1 MQANTAEMFRSRRIV
16 SCRGIDQAREA
27 LTEVFLPVDFPTAR
41 ASKSV
46 ALDLNALS
54 VGRVTVGYMQFQD
67 AVRIETAEAQNFHVD
82 IPVAGRATMRAAFGS
97 PIYGTQRTAGV
108 FMPGRPV
115 DLDCDAGFGQ
125 VSVMIPRD
133 RLQFELES
141 MLDQRLA
148 RPLEFTG
155 ELDLMAPGGRAML
168 QTLRLIDAV
177 SEQPGGPLSHPL
189 TLQRLEQLLM
199 NNLLFAQPH
208 NHSAQLTG
216 SAPDPGARPVAR
228 AVELLRASP
237 AHPWTVSELASA
249 VSLSVRSMHEG
260 FRRSLDTTPMAY
272 LRRIRL
278 EKVHEE
284 LVAAPPGTVSVTEV
298 ATRWG
303 FVHLGRFAAAYA
315 AAFGERPSD
324 TLRSTGQ
331 GRPRARGV

>member
-1 MQANTAEMFRSRRIV
+1 MQANSAEMFRSRRIV

-46 ALDLNALS
+46 ALDLNALT
-54 VGRVTVGYMQFQD
+54 VGRVTVGYMQFED
-67 AVRIETAEAQNFHVD
+67 AVRIETAEAMNFHVD
-82 IPVAGRATMRAAFGS
+82 IPTAGRATMRAAFGS

-115 DLDCDAGFGQ
+115 DLDCDAGFAQ
-125 VSVMIPRD
+125 VSVMIPREH
-133 RLQFELES
+133 LQLELES
-141 MLDQRLA
+141 MLDQRLT

-208 NHSAQLTG
+208 SHSAQLTG
-216 SAPDPGARPVAR
+216 SAPDPGARPVSR
-228 AVELLRASP
+228 AVELLRSSP

-272 LRRIRL
+272 LRRLRL
-278 EKVHEE
+278 EKVREE
-284 LVAAPPGTVSVTEV
+284 LMAAPPGTVSVTEV

-315 AAFGERPSD
+315 AAFSERPSD

-331 GRPRARGV
+331 

>member
-41 ASKSV
+41 ASTSV
-46 ALDLNALS
+46 AMDLNALT

-67 AVRIETAEAQNFHVD
+67 AVRIETAEAMNFHVD
-82 IPVAGRATMRAAFGS
+82 IPTAGRATMRAAFGS

-115 DLDCDAGFGQ
+115 DLDCDVGFAQ
-125 VSVMIPRD
+125 VSVMIPREH
-133 RLQFELES
+133 LQLELES
-141 MLDQRLA
+141 MLDQRLT

-168 QTLRLIDAV
+168 QALRLIDAV

-199 NNLLFAQPH
+199 NSLLFTQPH
-208 NHSAQLTG
+208 NHSEQLTG
-216 SAPDPGARPVAR
+216 SAPAPGARPVSR
-228 AVELLRASP
+228 AVELLRSSP

-272 LRRIRL
+272 LRRLRL
-278 EKVHEE
+278 EKVREE
-284 LVAAPPGTVSVTEV
+284 LMAAPPGTVSVTEV

-324 TLRSTGQ
+324 SLRSTG
-331 GRPRARGV
+331 R